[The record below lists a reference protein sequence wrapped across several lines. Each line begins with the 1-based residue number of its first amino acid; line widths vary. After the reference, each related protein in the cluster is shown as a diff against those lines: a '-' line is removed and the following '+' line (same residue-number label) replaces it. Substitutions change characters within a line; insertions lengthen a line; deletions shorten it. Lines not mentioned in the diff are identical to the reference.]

1 MASYF
6 VGVVNKHDLE
16 KYGLYAAAGYQSI
29 AGFEVEVTTAENPLT
44 LEGNFPVATIS
55 IMKFKDE
62 GGASRWYH
70 SDSYQSATPFRL
82 ALADTPFLLH
92 VNHSEGQG

>member
-6 VGVVNKHDLE
+6 VGVVSKHDLE

-29 AGFEVEVTTAENPLT
+29 AGFDVEVTMAENPQT
-44 LEGNFPVATIS
+44 LEGHFPGTTII

-62 GGASRWYH
+62 DGATRWYN
-70 SDSYQSATPFRL
+70 SEAYQAAIPLRHAS
-82 ALADTPFLLH
+82 ADTDFLIQF
-92 VNHSEGQG
+92 NEAESQG